1 MIFKYV
7 IFSGKK
13 EQTLNN
19 VLQFLI
25 ILLVN
30 SRKLKISV

>member
-7 IFSGKK
+7 IFSDKK

-30 SRKLKISV
+30 SRKLKIPV